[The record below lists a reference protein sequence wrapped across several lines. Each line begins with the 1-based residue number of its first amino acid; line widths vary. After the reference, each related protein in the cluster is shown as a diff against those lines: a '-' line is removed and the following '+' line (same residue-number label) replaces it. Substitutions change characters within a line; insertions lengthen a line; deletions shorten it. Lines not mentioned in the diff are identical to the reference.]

1 MANPIHIHHGPLIIG
16 AGLAGLSAALAAAPA
31 KTLVLAPIALGA
43 ACSSAWAQGGIAAA
57 LSASDSP
64 EAHALDTVNAGA
76 GIVDEAAAT
85 ALTALGP
92 KTVRHLNAIGAPFDH
107 QADGSFVLNREAA
120 HSLARVAR
128 VGGDLAGKKILEAV
142 VATALKAPSIDIWEG
157 AHALGLI
164 KSDAETVI
172 GALVEHNGRTL
183 EVYAPVTIL
192 ASGGSGGLFAVTT
205 NPANLRGEGMAMA
218 ALAGAVIADPE
229 FVQFHPTALNFGKDP
244 APLATEALRGEGA
257 TLVTKDGHRFVFD
270 DHPDGELAPR
280 DVVARA
286 VHKANQNGG
295 AFLDARTAIGAH
307 FDAEFPTVFA
317 SCMDNG
323 VDPRT
328 ELMPVAPAAHY
339 HMGGV
344 KADTSGRTSLK
355 GLYAVGECAST
366 GVHGANRLASNSLL
380 EAAAFGECVGQD
392 AIKNMAAVA
401 DPGVF
406 TPDTAHARRPAVP
419 PVLAAADLQRLR
431 DAMGRHAGVVRTEDG
446 LISLLRLIDEL
457 DERYPGALALVSAR
471 LIAACAL
478 NRRESRGAHY
488 RPDYPRTMLH
498 GERTFTT
505 LDAQKRNMAREPA

>member
-1 MANPIHIHHGPLIIG
+1 MANPVHIHDGPLIIG

-31 KTLVLAPIALGA
+31 KTLVLAPIALGT

-57 LSASDSP
+57 LSDKDSP
-64 EAHALDTVNAGA
+64 EAHAIDTVNAGA
-76 GIVDEAAAT
+76 GIVDAAAAAT
-85 ALTALGP
+85 LTALGP
-92 KTVRHLNAIGAPFDH
+92 KTVHRLNAIGAPFDQ

-142 VATALKAPSIDIWEG
+142 VATALKAPSIEIWEG

-164 KSDAETVI
+164 TSEAGAVI
-172 GALVEHNGRTL
+172 GALVEHGGRTL
-183 EVYAPVTIL
+183 EVYAPATIL

-218 ALAGAVIADPE
+218 ALAGAIIADPE
-229 FVQFHPTALNFGKDP
+229 FVQFHPTALNFGRDP

-257 TLVTKDGHRFVFD
+257 TLVTQDGHRFVFD

-307 FDAEFPTVFA
+307 FDEEFPTVFA
-317 SCMDNG
+317 SCMENG
-323 VDPRT
+323 VDPRI

-344 KADTSGRTSLK
+344 AADTTGRTSLK

-380 EAAAFGECVGQD
+380 EAAAFGEAVGRTAAAELGAFAPD
-392 AIKNMAAVA
+392 A
-401 DPGVF
+401 
-406 TPDTAHARRPAVP
+406 AHAHVPAVP
-419 PVLAAADLQRLR
+419 PVMAPADLQRLR
-431 DAMGRHAGVVRTEDG
+431 DGMARYAGVVRTEDG
-446 LISLLRLIDEL
+446 LTALLRLIDDL
-457 DERYPGALALVSAR
+457 DAHYPGALALVSAR
-471 LIAACAL
+471 LIAASAL
-478 NRRESRGAHY
+478 NRRESRGSHY
-488 RPDYPRTMLH
+488 RPDYPQTAAK

-505 LDAQKRNMAREPA
+505 LDTLIREPA

>member
-1 MANPIHIHHGPLIIG
+1 MANPIHIHNGPLIIG
-16 AGLAGLSAALAAAPA
+16 AGLAGLSAALAAAPHKA
-31 KTLVLAPIALGA
+31 LVLAPIALGT

-64 EAHALDTVNAGA
+64 EAHAVDTVNAGA
-76 GIVDEAAAT
+76 GIVDEAAAAT
-85 ALTALGP
+85 LTALGP
-92 KTVRHLNAIGAPFDH
+92 KTVHHLNAIGAPFDH

-164 KSDAETVI
+164 TSDAGTVI
-172 GALVEHNGRTL
+172 GALVEYDGRTL

-218 ALAGAVIADPE
+218 ALAGAIIADPE
-229 FVQFHPTALNFGKDP
+229 FVQFHPTALDFGKDP

-257 TLVTKDGHRFVFD
+257 TLVDRDGRRFVFD
-270 DHPDGELAPR
+270 DHSDGELAPR
-280 DVVARA
+280 DIVARA
-286 VHKANQNGG
+286 VHKANQTGG

-307 FDAEFPTVFA
+307 FAEEFPTVFA
-317 SCMDNG
+317 SCMENG

-344 KADTSGRTSLK
+344 AADTDGRTSLA

-380 EAAAFGECVGQD
+380 EAAAFGECAG
-392 AIKNMAAVA
+392 KAAVA
-401 DPGVF
+401 DLEPF
-406 TPDTAHARRPAVP
+406 APDTKRAHVSAVP
-419 PVLAAADLQRLR
+419 SIMTTADLQRLR
-431 DAMGRHAGVVRTEDG
+431 DAMSRYAGVVRSEDG
-446 LISLLRLIDEL
+446 LRALLRLIDEL
-457 DERYPGALALVSAR
+457 DARYPGALALVSAR

-478 NRRESRGAHY
+478 NRRESRGSHY
-488 RPDYPRTMLH
+488 RPDYPSTKAH

-505 LDAQKRNMAREPA
+505 WAAQTQSMPREIA

>member
-1 MANPIHIHHGPLIIG
+1 MANPVHIHNGPLIIG

-31 KTLVLAPIALGA
+31 KALVLAPIALGT

-57 LSASDSP
+57 LSDKDSP
-64 EAHALDTVNAGA
+64 EAHARDTVNAGA
-76 GIVDEAAAT
+76 GLVDEAAAAT
-85 ALTALGP
+85 LTALGP
-92 KTVRHLNAIGAPFDH
+92 KTVHRLNAIGAPFDQ

-142 VATALKAPSIDIWEG
+142 VATALKAPSIEIWEG

-164 KSDAETVI
+164 TADNGAVV
-172 GALVEHNGRTL
+172 GALVERDGQTI
-183 EVYAPVTIL
+183 EVYAPATIL

-257 TLVTKDGHRFVFD
+257 TLVTRDGHRFVFD

-307 FDAEFPTVFA
+307 FDEEFPTVFA
-317 SCMDNG
+317 SCMANG

-339 HMGGV
+339 HMGGIA
-344 KADTSGRTSLK
+344 ADTTGRTSLK

-380 EAAAFGECVGQD
+380 EAAAFGETVG
-392 AIKNMAAVA
+392 KTAVA
-401 DPGVF
+401 ELSAF
-406 TPDTAHARRPAVP
+406 TPDTAHAHVPEVP
-419 PVLAAADLQRLR
+419 PVLTPADLRGLR
-431 DAMGRHAGVVRTEDG
+431 DGMARYAGVVRTEDG
-446 LISLLRLIDEL
+446 LLALLRLIDGL
-457 DERYPGALALVSAR
+457 DTQYPGALALVSAR
-471 LIAACAL
+471 LIAASAL
-478 NRRESRGAHY
+478 SRRESRGSHY
-488 RPDYPRTMLH
+488 RPDYPQTSAH
-498 GERTFTT
+498 AERTFTT
-505 LDAQKRNMAREPA
+505 LDALIREPAE

>member
-1 MANPIHIHHGPLIIG
+1 MANPIHIHNGPLIVG

-31 KTLVLAPIALGA
+31 KTLVLAPVALGT

-57 LSASDSP
+57 LSDRDSP
-64 EAHALDTVNAGA
+64 EAHAIDTVNAGA
-76 GIVDEAAAT
+76 GLVDEAAAAT
-85 ALTALGP
+85 LTALGP
-92 KTVRHLNAIGAPFDH
+92 RTVHHLNAIGAPFDH

-142 VATALKAPSIDIWEG
+142 VATALKAPSIEIWEG

-164 KSDAETVI
+164 KSDAGAVI
-172 GALVEHNGRTL
+172 GALVEHQGRTV

-218 ALAGAVIADPE
+218 AMAGAVIADPE

-257 TLVTKDGHRFVFD
+257 TLVTQDGHRFVFD

-286 VHKANQNGG
+286 VHKANQAGG
-295 AFLDARTAIGAH
+295 AFLDARAAIGAH
-307 FDAEFPTVFA
+307 FDEEFPTVFA
-317 SCMDNG
+317 SCMENG

-328 ELMPVAPAAHY
+328 ERMPVAPAAHY
-339 HMGGV
+339 HMGGI

-380 EAAAFGECVGQD
+380 EAAAFGEAVGRT
-392 AIKNMAAVA
+392 AVVGLG
-401 DPGVF
+401 DF
-406 TPDTAHARRPAVP
+406 RPDTARAQVPAIP
-419 PVLAAADLQRLR
+419 PVLAAADLRRLR
-431 DAMGRHAGVVRTEDG
+431 DGMARHAGVVRTEDG
-446 LISLLRLIDEL
+446 LRSLLRLVDEL
-457 DERYPGALALVSAR
+457 DARYPGALALVSAR

-478 NRRESRGAHY
+478 NRRESRGSHY
-488 RPDYPRTMLH
+488 RSDYPQTARD

-505 LDAQKRNMAREPA
+505 LEAIIREAA

>member
-1 MANPIHIHHGPLIIG
+1 MANAIHIHNGPLIVG

-31 KTLVLAPIALGA
+31 QALVLAPIALGT

-57 LSASDSP
+57 LSDKDSP
-64 EAHALDTVNAGA
+64 QAHAIDTVNAGA
-76 GIVDEAAAT
+76 GIVNEAAAAT
-85 ALTALGP
+85 LTALGP
-92 KTVRHLNAIGAPFDH
+92 KTVHHLNAIGAPFDH
-107 QADGSFVLNREAA
+107 QADGSYVLNREAA

-142 VATALKAPSIDIWEG
+142 VATALKAPSIEIWEG

-164 KSDAETVI
+164 KSDGETVI
-172 GALVEHNGRTL
+172 GALVEYQGRTI

-218 ALAGAVIADPE
+218 AIAGAVIADPE

-257 TLVTKDGHRFVFD
+257 TLVTRDGHRFVFD

-280 DVVARA
+280 DIVARA
-286 VHKANQNGG
+286 VHKANQNPGG

-307 FDAEFPTVFA
+307 FPEEFPTVFA
-317 SCMDNG
+317 SCIENG

-339 HMGGV
+339 HMGGIA
-344 KADTSGRTSLK
+344 ADTEGHTSLK

-380 EAAAFGECVGQD
+380 EAAAFGECAG
-392 AIKNMAAVA
+392 KAAVA
-401 DPGVF
+401 DLSAF
-406 TPDTAHARRPAVP
+406 APDTAHAQVPAVP
-419 PVLAAADLQRLR
+419 PVLPAADLQRLR
-431 DAMGRHAGVVRTEDG
+431 DAMSRYAGVVRTAEG
-446 LISLLRLIDEL
+446 LQTLLRLIDDL
-457 DERYPGALALVSAR
+457 DAVYPGALALISAR
-471 LIAACAL
+471 LIATCAL
-478 NRRESRGAHY
+478 NRHESRGSHY
-488 RPDYPRTMLH
+488 RPDYPQTAAH

-505 LDAQKRNMAREPA
+505 LAQLTREPA